1 MPLKIAIIGA
11 GPAGCTL
18 ARILHIKD
26 KSIQLTVFE
35 SEASINFRSQGGTLD
50 LHVGTGQLAIQEAG
64 LWDEFQKHA
73 RYDGEATQIADKNYL
88 CYVKVGAGNS
98 GKSTS
103 TGRPEI
109 DRSLLRELLYNSL
122 PKGMVQWSKKLK
134 EVKRAGAELELHFAD
149 GSTAHGYDLIVG
161 ADGTWSKTRSL
172 VTDIKP
178 FYSGIAGHTMS
189 IPDAATRHPAL
200 YDAVQRGSV
209 YSYSDGKSLILQQM
223 GEGSLLVGTW
233 SAHPADWQQT
243 AGYDVHDPVAVKAAY
258 RKQYADWHP
267 TLRAFTQEAD
277 DATFAARDLFML
289 PIGNRWEH
297 VPGITLI
304 GDAAHVMTPF
314 AGEGVNLAFADC
326 VDLSKAILSAAASL
340 PSETSRTESPA
351 TTTSQAA
358 AGTALDASVRAFEEI
373 MFTRAKKYQ
382 QLTYDLMSTVFFS
395 PGAPRAVIERY
406 LLRIVEASLGY
417 WGRLLATP
425 VVYAWF
431 FVFKRICVG
440 SAAFIFAVDGT

>member
-18 ARILHIKD
+18 ARILHVKNS
-26 KSIQLTVFE
+26 SIQATIFE
-35 SEASINFRSQGGTLD
+35 SEGSINFRSQGGTLD

-64 LWDEFQKHA
+64 LWDEFQKQA

-88 CYVKVGAGNS
+88 CYVKMGAGNS
-98 GKSTS
+98 SKSTS

-189 IPDAATRHPAL
+189 IPDAAARHPTL
-200 YDAVQRGSV
+200 YDAVARGTI

-223 GEGSLLVGTW
+223 GDGSLLVGTW
-233 SAHPADWQQT
+233 SAHSPDWQQNS
-243 AGYDVHDPVAVKAAY
+243 GYDVHDPVAVKAAY

-277 DATFAARDLFML
+277 DDTVAVRDLFML
-289 PIGNRWEH
+289 PIGNRWQH
-297 VPGITLI
+297 VPGITLV

-326 VDLSKAILSAAASL
+326 VDLSRAILSAAASL
-340 PSETSRTESPA
+340 PSADNSEARDLSEDA
-351 TTTSQAA
+351 NTTSQATG
-358 AGTALDASVRAFEEI
+358 GTALDVSVRAFEEV
-373 MFTRAKKYQ
+373 MFARAKKYQ
-382 QLTYDLMSTVFFS
+382 QLTYDLMSTIFFS
-395 PGAPRAVIERY
+395 PGAPRAVIEKY
-406 LLRIVEASLGY
+406 LLRMVGESLGY
-417 WGRLLATP
+417 WGTVLATP

-431 FVFKRICVG
+431 LVFKLIW
-440 SAAFIFAVDGT
+440 

>member
-18 ARILHIKD
+18 ARILHVKNS
-26 KSIQLTVFE
+26 SIQATIFE
-35 SEASINFRSQGGTLD
+35 SEGSINFRSQGGTLD

-64 LWDEFQKHA
+64 LWDEFQKQA

-88 CYVKVGAGNS
+88 CYVKMGAGNS
-98 GKSTS
+98 SKSTS

-172 VTDIKP
+172 VTDMKP

-189 IPDAATRHPAL
+189 IPDAAARHPTL
-200 YDAVQRGSV
+200 YDAVARGTI

-223 GEGSLLVGTW
+223 GDGSLL
-233 SAHPADWQQT
+233 QQNS
-243 AGYDVHDPVAVKAAY
+243 GYDVHDPVAVKAAY

-277 DATFAARDLFML
+277 DATFAPRDLFML

-340 PSETSRTESPA
+340 PSNSEAQSMAEDGN
-351 TTTSQAA
+351 TTSQAA
-358 AGTALDASVRAFEEI
+358 AGTVLDASVRAFEEVI
-373 MFTRAKKYQ
+373 FTRAKKYQ
-382 QLTYDLMSTVFFS
+382 QLTYDLMSTMYFVA
-395 PGAPRAVIERY
+395 GAPRAVIERY

-431 FVFKRICVG
+431 FVFKLIW
-440 SAAFIFAVDGT
+440 